1 MSRWLLIC
9 YRTPTEPSALRV
21 ATWRTLK
28 QVGAVAVGGGVY
40 AAPDT
45 PEMRDSLQQL
55 SARICGGG
63 GQAFLISGDILDPA
77 HEQRLSAES
86 EALRAEEYAQVA
98 KSARHFVDHVDRE
111 SATEDFRFAEVES
124 LEEEL
129 EKVRRQL
136 RRVVSRDHF
145 ESPARE
151 EAQAAI
157 VEAERRLLTYVE
169 QAFDHTAGRA
179 APENSGRTP

>member
-1 MSRWLLIC
+1 MPRWLLIC
-9 YRTPTEPSALRV
+9 YRTPAEPSALRV

-40 AAPDT
+40 AAPDSAD
-45 PEMRDSLQQL
+45 MRDSLQQL

-77 HEQRLSAES
+77 HEQRLCAES
-86 EALRAEEYAQVA
+86 EALRAEEYAQVV
-98 KSARHFVDHVDRE
+98 KSSRHFIDHVDRE
-111 SATEDFRFAEVES
+111 AATEDFRFAEVES

-145 ESPARE
+145 ESPTRE
-151 EAQAAI
+151 DAQAAI

-169 QAFDHTAGRA
+169 QAFDHTT
-179 APENSGRTP
+179 GRTGPETSGGTP